1 MKRGWV
7 RIMMAGLI
15 SAAGLA
21 ACQDEQPVQVFMPP
35 EGDAVR
41 GRQVF
46 IDFMCHSC
54 HTIPDV
60 TLPDVEVPESTV
72 LALGVRAHRVR
83 DYGDLITAVI
93 YPDHVVSPKYLAA
106 MKAAGRENDVV
117 TMPKFTEKMT
127 VAQLIDLSEFLHA
140 QYSRLLSQH
149 YRGKGSPPQG
159 GVHRWYRDWP
169 SDEPGA
175 RDEQEN

>member
-1 MKRGWV
+1 
-7 RIMMAGLI
+7 MAQHGMRNVALTLAG
-15 SAAGLA
+15 AAVLA
-21 ACQDEQPVQVFMPP
+21 ACVDEQPVEVFMPP

-46 IDFMCHSC
+46 IDFNCHTC

-60 TLPDVEVPESTV
+60 ELPAVNVPASTV

-83 DYGDLITAVI
+83 RYGDLITAVI

-106 MKAAGRENDVV
+106 MKAAGREDEVV
-117 TMPKFTEKMT
+117 AMPRFTDRMT
-127 VAQLIDLSEFLHA
+127 VAQLIDLVEFLHA

-149 YRGKGSPPQG
+149 YQGKGSPPPS

-169 SDEPGA
+169 ADS
-175 RDEQEN
+175 EQDGGENDQ